1 MTGQPVYQITT
12 APPPPRPARP
22 RHGIRRG
29 LAAVAVLFLT
39 AADDLVCAATGW
51 PHAAR
56 IWRDLAAAIRTA
68 YRHGATASPAPAA
81 PAPITPASQSERE
94 NANGHTRR

>member
-1 MTGQPVYQITT
+1 MTGRPVYQITD

-39 AADDLVCAATGW
+39 AADDLVSAVTGW
-51 PHAAR
+51 PHAAL

-68 YRHGATASPAPAA
+68 YRQAA
-81 PAPITPASQSERE
+81 RPTPELADTPSGKEAR
-94 NANGHTRR
+94 NG